1 MLLNNTRPAGQPASD
16 RGGSMKRKVNLRLS
30 KTCLVFQFP
39 SFCLTFPLAAV
50 FLLCQRG
57 FLTTP
62 LTFTKR
68 NGREQTMPS
77 IGWQGKNTDFT
88 KTFNQFIHGSQ
99 PQETVA
105 MKFLL
110 RQRRSKKAEIGQR
123 NPAAAIQA
131 ARSEEHT
138 SELQSRFDLVCRLL
152 LEKK

>member
-1 MLLNNTRPAGQPASD
+1 MLLNNTRPVGQPASD

-68 NGREQTMPS
+68 NGREQTMPR

-88 KTFNQFIHGSQ
+88 KTFNQFVHCSQ

-110 RQRRSKKAEIGQR
+110 RQRRIKKAEIGQR
-123 NPAAAIQA
+123 NPATAIQA
-131 ARSEEHT
+131 AKESAGIRP
-138 SELQSRFDLVCRLL
+138 C
-152 LEKK
+152 